1 MKIMVCYDGSKE
13 AKAALEMAQ
22 KNAKLY
28 NANIDVLKTNTREAP
43 LKHSFIEEE
52 ESKLQGDVKDLL
64 GEGDVPYEVQLMVT
78 SLAGGEELVKY
89 AKEEKVDQMYIGIVK
104 KSKVDKFVFG
114 STAQYVI
121 LHAPCPV
128 VTVQG

>member
-13 AKAALEMAQ
+13 AKAALKMAQ

-28 NANIDVLKTNTREAP
+28 DATMEVVKTITRELP

-52 ESKLQGDVKDLL
+52 DEILQKEVKDLL
-64 GEGDVPYEVQLMVT
+64 GEGGIPYEAQLFVT
-78 SLAGGEELVKY
+78 SLEAGEKLVQY
-89 AKEEKVDQMYIGIVK
+89 AKEEEMDQIYIGIVK

-121 LHAPCPV
+121 LHASCPV
-128 VTVQG
+128 VTIQE

>member
-28 NANIDVLKTNTREAP
+28 NANIDVVKTITREAP